1 MKNFFHEANT
11 IINEEILLINQKI
24 KSTLF
29 LEILKYNII
38 DKLKDIYLKYNP
50 KIEKDIELENIFEDD
65 YKKISIK
72 LIISKSPKIYLKNS
86 ITYDALLIC
95 LKDTIK
101 IDVEENL
108 KKTYTSFNL
117 QPFTGITLPK
127 DTICNLNF
135 LKNSI
140 SLEITLDNKMEDVEK
155 FEEKTI

>member
-72 LIISKSPKIYLKNS
+72 LIISKSPKIY
-86 ITYDALLIC
+86 
-95 LKDTIK
+95 
-101 IDVEENL
+101 
-108 KKTYTSFNL
+108 
-117 QPFTGITLPK
+117 
-127 DTICNLNF
+127 
-135 LKNSI
+135 
-140 SLEITLDNKMEDVEK
+140 
-155 FEEKTI
+155 